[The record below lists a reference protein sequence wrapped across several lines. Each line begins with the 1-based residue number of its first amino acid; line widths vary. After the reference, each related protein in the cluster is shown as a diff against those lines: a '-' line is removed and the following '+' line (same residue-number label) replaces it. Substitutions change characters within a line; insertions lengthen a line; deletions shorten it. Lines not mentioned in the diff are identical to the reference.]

1 VFLAIDSIAIL
12 LCDGAVLRA
21 RVYKTA
27 VIPRKPGGWRLAVLT
42 LALITFALQSYI
54 TQTHVHFA
62 SREAFGLSADNFV
75 PTAKTATGK
84 TAPSKQ
90 TPSNDD
96 PANCPLCQAAAHS
109 GQFVTP
115 VAIGFA
121 LPSEAIAIVP
131 LAIVVLT
138 ASKTVSHSW
147 QGRAPPRI

>member
-1 VFLAIDSIAIL
+1 M
-12 LCDGAVLRA
+12 
-21 RVYKTA
+21 
-27 VIPRKPGGWRLAVLT
+27 PRKTGGWRLAVLT

-54 TQTHVHFA
+54 TQTHIHFA
-62 SREAFGLSADNFV
+62 STQAFGLSGDNFV
-75 PTAKTATGK
+75 PTAKPATGK

-115 VAIGFA
+115 AAIGFS

-131 LAIVVLT
+131 LAIAVLA
-138 ASKTVSHSW
+138 ASASVSHSW